1 MIAKLMIGVSNMFI
15 KYTFGSPLQEH
26 VYKLED
32 TATTNDVIN
41 LGRYLVTHAG
51 IPDRD
56 SFMFGLVDGFNDIA
70 EKAPDI
76 KPIDL
81 GLTGKE
87 LESMIVKVI

>member
-1 MIAKLMIGVSNMFI
+1 MSEVNNMFV

-56 SFMFGLVDGFNDIA
+56 SFMYEQIDSPNSVK
-70 EKAPDI
+70 EKVPAI
-76 KPIDL
+76 KPIDV
-81 GLTGKE
+81 GLTNKE
-87 LESMIVKVI
+87 IESMLAKVI

>member
-1 MIAKLMIGVSNMFI
+1 MFV

-32 TATTNDVIN
+32 TATINDVIN

-56 SFMFGLVDGFNDIA
+56 SFMYGLTDGFSKIV

-81 GLTGKE
+81 GLTNKE
-87 LESMIVKVI
+87 IESMLAKVI

>member
-1 MIAKLMIGVSNMFI
+1 MFV

-32 TATTNDVIN
+32 TTTTTEIIN

-56 SFMFGLVDGFNDIA
+56 SFMYGLTDGFNKII

-76 KPIDL
+76 KPIIV
-81 GLTGKE
+81 GLTSNE
-87 LESMIVKVI
+87 IESMLAKII

>member
-1 MIAKLMIGVSNMFI
+1 MNGVSSMFV

-26 VYKLED
+26 IYKLED

-41 LGRYLVTHAG
+41 VGRYLVTHAG

-56 SFMFGLVDGFNDIA
+56 SFIYDLVDGFNDIA

-76 KPIDL
+76 KPIDV

-87 LESMIVKVI
+87 LES

>member
-1 MIAKLMIGVSNMFI
+1 MNRVSNMFV

-26 VYKLED
+26 IYKLED

-41 LGRYLVTHAG
+41 VGRYLVTHAG
-51 IPDRD
+51 IPDKD
-56 SFMFGLVDGFNDIA
+56 SFMYDLVDGFNDIA

-76 KPIDL
+76 KPIDV

-87 LESMIVKVI
+87 LESMIVKLI

>member
-1 MIAKLMIGVSNMFI
+1 MFV

-56 SFMFGLVDGFNDIA
+56 SFMYGLTDGFSKIV

-76 KPIDL
+76 KPINV
-81 GLTGKE
+81 GLTNKE
-87 LESMIVKVI
+87 IESMLAKVI

>member
-1 MIAKLMIGVSNMFI
+1 MIGVSNMFV

-26 VYKLED
+26 IYKLED

-41 LGRYLVTHAG
+41 VGRYLVTHAG

-56 SFMFGLVDGFNDIA
+56 SFMYGLTDGFNKIV

-76 KPIDL
+76 KPIDV
-81 GLTGKE
+81 GITDKE
-87 LESMIVKVI
+87 LEDIIAKVI

>member
-1 MIAKLMIGVSNMFI
+1 MIAKPMNGVSNMFV

-56 SFMFGLVDGFNDIA
+56 SFMYGLVDGFNDIA

-76 KPIDL
+76 KPIDV

-87 LESMIVKVI
+87 LEGMIVKVI

>member
-1 MIAKLMIGVSNMFI
+1 MFV

-41 LGRYLVTHAG
+41 LGRYLVTHAC

-56 SFMFGLVDGFNDIA
+56 SFMYGLTDGFSKIV

-76 KPIDL
+76 KPINV
-81 GLTGKE
+81 GLTNKE
-87 LESMIVKVI
+87 IESMLAKVI

>member
-1 MIAKLMIGVSNMFI
+1 MSGVNNMFV

-32 TATTNDVIN
+32 TATTTEVIN

-56 SFMFGLVDGFNDIA
+56 SFMYGLTDGFNKII

-76 KPIDL
+76 KSIDV
-81 GLTGKE
+81 GITDKE
-87 LESMIVKVI
+87 LEDIIAKVI